1 MMTTRKTQ
9 TGRKPGESFTKT
21 QWRQKGR
28 GIRKGECPCKTVKSA
43 RGIVDL
49 YKKSQTLLF
58 TPFANARNYLLDLF
72 AHYPTKFGYRT
83 KEGKIKQ
90 VEIRMIRGGAYK
102 LMERGFN
109 VKSCDK
115 GIKIGDDVAE
125 SFHVLGQDNTKF
137 VCIDL
142 DNHTPS
148 PASNKAHL
156 ELVERIIQELHGN
169 PPFGIQSTFFQYRC
183 IDPTGIHIWI
193 VLKVTMNTKMT
204 TQLVRDFL
212 RSLDR
217 GDLNHRLKT
226 AGLSE
231 LEKIEIRPGSTPI
244 AMPGSFGKEVF
255 TTQRLKVVKDRFD
268 CIGLANHIKNGKLG
282 GDVVARYKELLEVT
296 ETFLI
301 PKPIQIP
308 VSVPTSISLPATAV
322 ILPKIKNKKEFWAYL
337 MQIAVEGVL
346 TPDELFDSYLKPL
359 AQCLYF
365 REYWRKKDKS
375 VSVERDLC
383 DWIMRK
389 HNGHVSRITN
399 GDWKNVLNQIKS
411 TMKNLDKSTTTGVK
425 KFYDNMRRM
434 DFRFPDK
441 KVSLIQLM
449 KEDPNTPQSLVIDC
463 KGCTSTSV
471 ESSQSVVSKALPN
484 NMYISQDLKK
494 QISGYVATNMR
505 NGKSLKRFKS
515 WVKRFISEIGL
526 DGSKV
531 INNQRLHALAEKDPD
546 SDSSYLKRWKK
557 HLVKMK
563 IINKGW
569 EKNVVR
575 GRSSSKY
582 TLQPWVVSELE
593 AQK

>member
-1 MMTTRKTQ
+1 MMAARKTR
-9 TGRKPGESFTKT
+9 TGRRPVESFTKT

-49 YKKSQTLLF
+49 YKKSQTISF

-83 KEGKIKQ
+83 KEGKMKQ
-90 VEIRMIRGGAYK
+90 VETRMLLGGAYP

-109 VKSCDK
+109 VKSCEK
-115 GIKIGDDVAE
+115 GIKIGKDLAE

-148 PASNKAHL
+148 PASNKGHL
-156 ELVERIIQELHGN
+156 ELVQRIVRELHKN
-169 PPFGIQSTFFQYRC
+169 PPLGIQSTFFQYRC

-193 VLKVTMNTKMT
+193 VLKATMNTKLAE
-204 TQLVRDFL
+204 QEVRDFL
-212 RSLDR
+212 RSLNQD
-217 GDLNHRLKT
+217 DLNKRLRES
-226 AGLSE
+226 GLSE
-231 LEKIEIRPGSTPI
+231 LEKIELRPGGNPI
-244 AMPGSFGKEVF
+244 AMPGAYRREVF
-255 TTQRLKVVKDRFD
+255 TTKRLKVVGDRFD
-268 CIGLANHIKNGKLG
+268 CVGLANHIKNGKLG
-282 GDVVARYKELLEVT
+282 GDVVARYRELLQVSGA
-296 ETFLI
+296 FSI
-301 PKPIQIP
+301 PKPIRTS
-308 VSVPTSISLPATAV
+308 VSVPTPIFLPATAAS
-322 ILPKIKNKKEFWAYL
+322 LPEIKNKNAFWTYL
-337 MQIAVEGVL
+337 TQIALKGVL
-346 TPDELFDSYLKPL
+346 TPDDLFDSYLKPL

-365 REYWRKKDKS
+365 REYWGEKDKS
-375 VSVERDLC
+375 VRVENTLR
-383 DWIMRK
+383 DWIKRK
-389 HNGHVSRITN
+389 HNGYVSRITK
-399 GDWKNVLNQIKS
+399 GDWNNVSNQIKS
-411 TMKNLDKSTTTGVK
+411 TIKNLEKSTTPGVK
-425 KFYDNMRRM
+425 KFYENMRRM

-441 KVSLIQLM
+441 KMSLIQLM
-449 KEDPNTPQSLVIDC
+449 KEDPNTPPSLMIDC
-463 KGCTSTSV
+463 KGCISTSV

-484 NMYISQDLKK
+484 NIRISQALEKK
-494 QISGYVATNMR
+494 ISVYVAMNVR
-505 NGKSLKRFKS
+505 KEKASKRFES

-557 HLVKMK
+557 HLVEMK
-563 IINKGW
+563 IIDKGW

-582 TLQPWVVSELE
+582 TLQPWVVIELE